1 MAIID
6 EPRLEADGRTRRMGQ
21 DGTVRSEGGGIM
33 TSTLDHAV
41 GGAARDTVGGN
52 DSSDPRANAPRI
64 ERRKRPRPEEWTCRP
79 GMVNE
84 LPDQPFQELW
94 FELRSWGW
102 RSLVFVPTVRGVSE
116 FDVAERLV
124 VVGVL
129 NTKEPITLV
138 SAEGVSVN
146 DSDDVIA
153 MIRTAEARGERV
165 VVVVDPVLDNAAT
178 GPVIRAVNG
187 AVLVVR
193 LGESDRAGIDRS
205 LATARH

>member
-1 MAIID
+1 
-6 EPRLEADGRTRRMGQ
+6 MGQ
-21 DGTVRSEGGGIM
+21 DGTVRNEGGGIM
-33 TSTLDHAV
+33 TSTLDRPV
-41 GGAARDTVGGN
+41 EGTPVAA
-52 DSSDPRANAPRI
+52 SDPRANAPRI

-153 MIRTAEARGERV
+153 MIRRAEARGERV
-165 VVVVDPVLDNAAT
+165 VAVVDPVLDNAAT

-193 LGESDRAGIDRS
+193 LGESDRAGMDRS
-205 LATARH
+205 LAAVGRDRVIGVVTR